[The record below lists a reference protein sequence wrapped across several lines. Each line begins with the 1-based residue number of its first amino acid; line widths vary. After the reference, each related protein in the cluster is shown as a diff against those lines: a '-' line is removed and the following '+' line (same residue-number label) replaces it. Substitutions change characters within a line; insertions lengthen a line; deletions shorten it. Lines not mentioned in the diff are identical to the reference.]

1 MAEDLYIMINR
12 FGVPINELEARVL
25 LASANDSK
33 TGVLNLNEFM
43 QLIFDDSDVINV
55 DLS

>member
-1 MAEDLYIMINR
+1 MISR

-43 QLIFDDSDVINV
+43 
-55 DLS
+55 